1 MKDFTLR
8 PQKVVVVGDAFVSPE
23 TMEQA
28 VRASALCCGEIRKLR
43 WGSTDKQEFTARQL
57 RLERGGPE
65 AVPYADGL
73 DEAIADADVL
83 LVHFNPVPA
92 ALLEKA
98 KSLKLILTCRGG
110 LEHIDL
116 AAASARNIPVLN
128 VIRNAE
134 PVADFALGMI
144 LCLTRDIAL
153 SHLKMRGGEW
163 CKNYYNSDFLM
174 ALSGHTVAL
183 AGIGNVGAALA
194 RRLLA
199 LGVPVIA
206 YDAANQP
213 GKAHAGGAGRGQ
225 AG

>member
-98 KSLKLILTCRGG
+98 KSLKLILTYRGG
-110 LEHIDL
+110 
-116 AAASARNIPVLN
+116 
-128 VIRNAE
+128 
-134 PVADFALGMI
+134 
-144 LCLTRDIAL
+144 
-153 SHLKMRGGEW
+153 
-163 CKNYYNSDFLM
+163 
-174 ALSGHTVAL
+174 
-183 AGIGNVGAALA
+183 
-194 RRLLA
+194 
-199 LGVPVIA
+199 
-206 YDAANQP
+206 
-213 GKAHAGGAGRGQ
+213 
-225 AG
+225 